1 MTLAGFGAT
10 AGFFALFFFG
20 EVPIVRKDIL
30 SVGSQ
35 ICTYWWYE
43 EELEADGFSEGACYR
58 TEVHQGDS
66 SFGQRT

>member
-1 MTLAGFGAT
+1 MLTAHSGMTLAGFGAT

-35 ICTYWWYE
+35 TCTYQY
-43 EELEADGFSEGACYR
+43 AHIGGMK
-58 TEVHQGDS
+58 GN
-66 SFGQRT
+66 